1 VVKKKIMKIKEMK
14 IKELTRILEKIAPPQ
29 YQEVYDNSGLIVGNP
44 MTDITGVLV
53 CLDSTEA
60 VILEAIERGC
70 NVVVAHHP
78 IVFKG
83 LKKLNGKNYVERTVI
98 LAIKNDVAI
107 YAIHTNLDN
116 MLHNGVNTKIAE
128 KLGLTNLKILA
139 PKRQILMKLTTFVPV
154 SDSQKVL
161 NALYQAGAGNIGNYQ
176 NCSFRTEGIGTFKPT
191 GAANPHIGTLE
202 EDEEV
207 TEHRI
212 EVVFQSHL
220 ERAILTALRAA
231 HPYEEVAYYMQ
242 SLENENQEVGAGI
255 VGELAEPMA
264 EMDFLQFLKTTM
276 KAGVVRFT
284 HPLSK
289 NVKKIAVC
297 GGAGSFLLPQAMGA
311 GADVFVT
318 ADYKYHEFFDADGR
332 ILIADIGHFES
343 EQYTIDLL
351 IAILTKE
358 KPDFEIFSARTLT
371 NPVFYL

>member
-1 VVKKKIMKIKEMK
+1 MK
-14 IKELTRILEKIAPPQ
+14 IKELIKILEKIAPPN
-29 YQEVYDNSGLIVGNP
+29 YQEAYDNAGLIVGNP
-44 MTDITGVLV
+44 MTEITGVLV

-83 LKKLNGKNYVERTVI
+83 LKRLNGKNYVERTVMT
-98 LAIKNDVAI
+98 AIKNDVAI

-139 PKRQILMKLTTFVPV
+139 PKRQILMKLTTFIPV
-154 SDSQKVL
+154 FDSQNVL
-161 NALYQAGAGNIGNYQ
+161 NALYAAGAGNIGNYK
-176 NCSFRTEGIGTFKPT
+176 NCSFRTEGIGTFMPT

-202 EDEEV
+202 KDEEV
-207 TEHRI
+207 VEHRV
-212 EVVFQSHL
+212 EVVFPSHL
-220 ERAILTALRAA
+220 ERPILTALRAA

-242 SLENENQEVGAGI
+242 ALENDNQEVGAGI
-255 VGELAEPMA
+255 IGELTEAMS
-264 EMDFLQFLKTTM
+264 EMDFLQFLKTQM
-276 KAGVVRFT
+276 QAGCVRFT
-284 HPLSK
+284 GPLSK
-289 NVKKIAVC
+289 NVKKVAIC
-297 GGAGSFLLPQAMGA
+297 GGAGSFLLPNAIGS

-318 ADYKYHEFFDADGR
+318 ADYKYHEFFDADGK

-351 IAILTKE
+351 IEILRKE
-358 KPDFEIFSARTLT
+358 KGDLEIFSTITLT
-371 NPVFYL
+371 NPVNYL

>member
-1 VVKKKIMKIKEMK
+1 MTIKV
-14 IKELTRILEKIAPPQ
+14 LTQILEKIAPPQ
-29 YQEVYDNSGLIVGNP
+29 YQEAYDNAGLIVGNP

-83 LKKLNGKNYVERTVI
+83 LKKLNGKNYVERTVL

-139 PKRQILMKLTTFVPV
+139 PKRQILTKLTTFAPI

-161 NALYQAGAGNIGNYQ
+161 NALYAAGVGHIGNYE
-176 NCSFRTEGIGTFKPT
+176 NCSFKTEGIGSFKPV
-191 GAANPHIGTLE
+191 GGANPHIGTLNTM
-202 EDEEV
+202 EEV
-207 TEHRI
+207 AEHRL
-212 EVVFQSHL
+212 EVIFPSHL
-220 ERAILTALRAA
+220 EHTVLAALRAA
-231 HPYEEVAYYMQ
+231 HPYEEVAFYVQ
-242 SLENENQEVGAGI
+242 SLENAHQEVGAGI
-255 VGELAEPMA
+255 VGELLEAMP
-264 EMDFLQFLKTTM
+264 EMDFLKFLKTTM
-276 KAGVVRFT
+276 QAGVVRFT
-284 HPLSK
+284 APLSK
-289 NVKKIAVC
+289 NVKKVAVC
-297 GGAGSFLLPQAMGA
+297 GGAGSFLLPQAIGS

-318 ADYKYHEFFDADGR
+318 ADFKYHEFFDADGR

-351 IAILTKE
+351 IAILRKE
-358 KPDFEIFSARTLT
+358 KPDLEIFSTSILT
-371 NPVFYL
+371 NPVNYL

>member
-1 VVKKKIMKIKEMK
+1 MK
-14 IKELTRILEKIAPPQ
+14 IKELANILEKIAPPQ
-29 YQEVYDNSGLIVGNP
+29 YQEAYDNAGLIVGNSN
-44 MTDITGVLV
+44 TEITGVLV

-83 LKKLNGKNYVERTVI
+83 LKKLNGKNYVERTVL

-116 MLHNGVNTKIAE
+116 MLHKGVNTKIAE
-128 KLGLTNLKILA
+128 ILGLTNLKILA
-139 PKRQILMKLTTFVPV
+139 PKRETLMKLVAFVPI

-161 NALYQAGAGNIGNYQ
+161 DALYLAGAGTIGNYK
-176 NCSFRTEGIGTFKPT
+176 NCSFRTEGIGSFTPI
-191 GAANPHIGTLE
+191 GAANPHIGTLNTA
-202 EDEEV
+202 EEV
-207 TEHRI
+207 VEHRI
-212 EVVFQSHL
+212 EVVFPRHL
-220 ERAILTALRAA
+220 ERPMLTALRAA

-242 SLENENQEVGAGI
+242 ALENDNQDVGAGI
-255 VGELAEPMA
+255 VGELATAMTEL
-264 EMDFLQFLKTTM
+264 DFLHFLKTKM
-276 KAGVVRFT
+276 QAGVVRFT

-289 NVKKIAVC
+289 NVKKIAIC
-297 GGAGSFLLPQAMGA
+297 GGAGSFLLPNAIGA

-318 ADYKYHEFFDADGR
+318 ADYKYHEFFDADGK

-351 IAILTKE
+351 IAVLKKE
-358 KPDFEIFSARTLT
+358 KPDLEIFSTRTLT
-371 NPVFYL
+371 NPVNYL

>member
-1 VVKKKIMKIKEMK
+1 MTIKA
-14 IKELTRILEKIAPPQ
+14 LTQILEKIAPPQ
-29 YQEVYDNSGLIVGNP
+29 YQEAYDNAGLIVGNP
-44 MTDITGVLV
+44 ATEIMGVLV

-83 LKKLNGKNYVERTVI
+83 LKKLNGKNYVERTVL

-139 PKRQILMKLTTFVPV
+139 PKRQILTKLTTFAPI

-161 NALYQAGAGNIGNYQ
+161 DALYAAGAGNIGNYE
-176 NCSFRTEGIGTFKPT
+176 NCSFRTEGIGSFKPVGT
-191 GAANPHIGTLE
+191 ANPHIGTLNKV
-202 EDEEV
+202 EEV
-207 TEHRI
+207 AEYRL
-212 EVVFQSHL
+212 EVIFPSHL
-220 ERAILTALRAA
+220 ERAILAALRAA
-231 HPYEEVAYYMQ
+231 HPYEEVAFYVQ
-242 SLENENQEVGAGI
+242 SLENAHQEVGAGI
-255 VGELAEPMA
+255 VGELLEPVT
-264 EMDFLQFLKTTM
+264 EMGFLEFLKTTM
-276 KAGVVRFT
+276 QAGVVRFT
-284 HPLSK
+284 APLSK
-289 NVKKIAVC
+289 NVKRVAIC
-297 GGAGSFLLPQAMGA
+297 GGAGSFLLPQAIGS

-318 ADYKYHEFFDADGR
+318 ADFKYHEFFDADGR

-351 IAILTKE
+351 IDVLRKE
-358 KPDFEIFSARTLT
+358 KPDLEIFSTSILT
-371 NPVFYL
+371 NPVNYL